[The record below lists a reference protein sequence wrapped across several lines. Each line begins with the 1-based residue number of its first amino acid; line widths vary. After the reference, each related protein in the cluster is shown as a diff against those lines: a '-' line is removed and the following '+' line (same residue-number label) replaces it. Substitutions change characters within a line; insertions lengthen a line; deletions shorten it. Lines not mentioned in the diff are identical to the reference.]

1 MLRAF
6 SLAFAQL
13 FTGPILTVI
22 GACTMLSIACFLG
35 VWFGVDWAVVTWFEV
50 DEESTGWLGWL
61 SGFATLVLAYFLF
74 PIVATA
80 FVTLFL
86 DRVARTVEKQ
96 HYPDLSPAKGL
107 PFMASLAVT
116 ARFLVVMITAN
127 ALLLALLLFP
137 PVYAVAWFVVNGW
150 LLGREYFEL
159 VAMRRLSPEDADSL
173 RKRQG
178 LPTFLTG
185 LMLALLL
192 IVPLLALILPVLATT
207 VMVHRFHEL
216 RDVGMDRV

>member
-13 FTGPILTVI
+13 FTAPILAII
-22 GACTMLSIACFLG
+22 GVCTMLSIACFVG
-35 VWFGVDWAVVTWFEV
+35 VWFGLDWAATSWFEG
-50 DEESTGWLGWL
+50 DEGSNGWLGWF

-86 DRVARTVEKQ
+86 DRIAKTVEKQ
-96 HYPDLSPAKGL
+96 HYPHLPPAKGL
-107 PFMASLAVT
+107 PLMAGLGVT
-116 ARFLVVMITAN
+116 ARFFVVLILAN
-127 ALLLALLLFP
+127 ALLLGLLLFP
-137 PVYAVAWFVVNGW
+137 PVYAVAWFVVNGG

-159 VAMRRLSPEDADSL
+159 VAMRRLSPADADSL

-185 LMLALLL
+185 LMLAVLL
-192 IVPLLALILPVLATT
+192 IVPLLALILPVLATA

-216 RDVGMDRV
+216 HGTELDR